1 MNSNT
6 MGLIDQLAGIVGVDA
21 VKTGSADLN
30 HFGKDWTKVYVPDPA
45 AIVFPSNIEQV
56 QDIVKLAYKREVAL
70 VPSGGRTGLSGGAV
84 AEKQELVVSFDRM
97 NKILSFDAVDRQVV
111 CQPGVITEQLQ
122 EFATN
127 KDLFYPIDFASSG
140 SSQLGGNVA
149 TNAGGIKVIR
159 YGMTRNW
166 ILGMKVVTGTGEVL
180 DLNRGLTKNATGYDF
195 RHLFIGSEGTLGLIV
210 ELTLA
215 LCSKPNDP
223 MVLLLSVERMVET
236 MEVLKA
242 FQNRMELTAFE
253 FFSDKAMQYVIEE
266 KGLQRPFELAS
277 EFYVLIEFEKV
288 AEQDIKDAI
297 ELFEHCLEQG
307 WISDG
312 IISQSAGQADSL
324 WRLREDISE
333 TISKFTPYKNDIS
346 VKVSQVPSF
355 LEASEALVSEAY
367 PDFEI
372 IWFGHI
378 GDGNLHLNI
387 LKPANLA
394 VEDFYKRCD
403 EVSERVFDLV
413 RKFGGSISAEHGIG
427 MLKKPY
433 LHYSRGAVELD
444 YMKAIKQVFDPQNI
458 MNPGKLVDL

>member
-1 MNSNT
+1 MNSST
-6 MGLIDQLAGIVGVDA
+6 MGLVDQLAEIVGVDA
-21 VKTGSADLN
+21 VKTDSVDLN
-30 HFGKDWTKVYVPDPA
+30 HFGKDWTKVCVPDPT

-56 QDIVKLAYKREVAL
+56 QNIVKLAHESEVAL

-97 NKILSFDAVDRQVV
+97 NKILSFDALDRQVV

-122 EFATN
+122 QFATD
-127 KDLFYPIDFASSG
+127 KELFYPIDFASSG

-166 ILGMKVVTGTGEVL
+166 ILGMKVVTGTGQLL

-195 RHLFIGSEGTLGLIV
+195 RHLFIGSEGTLGFIV

-223 MVLLLSVERMVET
+223 KVLLLGVERMVET

-242 FQNRMELTAFE
+242 FQNKMELTAFE
-253 FFSDKAMQYVIEE
+253 FFSDKAMEHVIEG
-266 KGLQRPFELAS
+266 KGLQRPFESPS

-312 IISQSAGQADSL
+312 IISQSAGQANSL

-355 LEASEALVSEAY
+355 LEAAEALVLEAY

-394 VEDFYKRCD
+394 IEDFYKRCD
-403 EVSERVFDLV
+403 EVSERVFSLV

-427 MLKKPY
+427 ILKKPY
-433 LHYSRGAVELD
+433 LHYSRGVGELD
-444 YMKAIKQVFDPQNI
+444 YMKAIKQVFDPKNI
-458 MNPGKLVDL
+458 MNPGKLIDL

>member
-1 MNSNT
+1 MNSTT
-6 MGLIDQLAGIVGVDA
+6 MGLVDQLAEIVGVDA
-21 VKTGSADLN
+21 VKTDSVDLN
-30 HFGKDWTKVYVPDPA
+30 HFGKDWTKVCEPDPT
-45 AIVFPSNIEQV
+45 AIVFPSNIEHV
-56 QDIVKLAYKREVAL
+56 QDIVKLAHESEVAL

-97 NKILSFDAVDRQVV
+97 NKILSFDAVDRQVI

-122 EFATN
+122 QFATD
-127 KDLFYPIDFASSG
+127 KELFYPIDFASSG

-166 ILGMKVVTGTGEVL
+166 ILGMKVVTGTGQLL

-195 RHLFIGSEGTLGLIV
+195 RHLFIGSEGTLGFIV

-223 MVLLLSVERMVET
+223 AVLLLGVERMAET

-242 FQNRMELTAFE
+242 FQKRMKLTAFE
-253 FFSDKAMQYVIEE
+253 FFSDKAMEHVVEE
-266 KGLQRPFELAS
+266 KGLQRPFESPS

-312 IISQSAGQADSL
+312 IISQSAGQANSL
-324 WRLREDISE
+324 WCLREDISE

-394 VEDFYKRCD
+394 IEDFYKKCD
-403 EVSERVFDLV
+403 EVSERVFSLV

-427 MLKKPY
+427 MLKKPF
-433 LHYSRGAVELD
+433 LHYSRGPEELD
-444 YMKAIKQVFDPQNI
+444 YMKAIKQVFDPKNI
-458 MNPGKLVDL
+458 MNPGKLIDL

>member
-1 MNSNT
+1 MNSST
-6 MGLIDQLAGIVGVDA
+6 MGLVDQLAEIVGVDA
-21 VKTGSADLN
+21 VKTDSVDLN
-30 HFGKDWTKVYVPDPA
+30 HFGKDWTKVCVPDPT

-56 QDIVKLAYKREVAL
+56 QDIVKLAHESEVAL

-97 NKILSFDAVDRQVV
+97 NKILSFDALDRQVV

-122 EFATN
+122 QFATD
-127 KDLFYPIDFASSG
+127 KELFYPIDFASSG

-166 ILGMKVVTGTGEVL
+166 ILGMKVVTGTGQLL

-195 RHLFIGSEGTLGLIV
+195 RHLFIGSEGTLGFIV

-223 MVLLLSVERMVET
+223 NVLLLGVERMVET

-242 FQNRMELTAFE
+242 FQNKMELTAFE
-253 FFSDKAMQYVIEE
+253 FFSDKAMEHVIEG
-266 KGLQRPFELAS
+266 KGLQRPFESPS

-312 IISQSAGQADSL
+312 IISQSAGQANSL

-355 LEASEALVSEAY
+355 LEAAEALVSEAY

-394 VEDFYKRCD
+394 IEDFYKRCD
-403 EVSERVFDLV
+403 EVSERVFSLV

-427 MLKKPY
+427 ILKKPY
-433 LHYSRGAVELD
+433 LHYSRGVGELD
-444 YMKAIKQVFDPQNI
+444 YMKAIKQVFDPKNI
-458 MNPGKLVDL
+458 MNPGKLIDL

>member
-21 VKTGSADLN
+21 VKTCSADLN

-56 QDIVKLAYKREVAL
+56 QDIVKLAHKREVAL

-195 RHLFIGSEGTLGLIV
+195 RHLFIGSEGTLGFIV

-223 MVLLLSVERMVET
+223 TVLLLSVERMVET

>member
-56 QDIVKLAYKREVAL
+56 QDIVKLAHEREVAL

-84 AEKQELVVSFDRM
+84 AEKQELVVSFYRM

-122 EFATN
+122 QFATN

-180 DLNRGLTKNATGYDF
+180 DLNRGLKKNATGYDF
-195 RHLFIGSEGTLGLIV
+195 RHLFIGSEGTLGFIV

-223 MVLLLSVERMVET
+223 TVLLLGVERMVET

-288 AEQDIKDAI
+288 AEQDIQDSI

-355 LEASEALVSEAY
+355 LEASEALVSEVY

-387 LKPANLA
+387 LKPANVA

-444 YMKAIKQVFDPQNI
+444 YMKAIKQVFDPKNI
-458 MNPGKLVDL
+458 MNRGKLVVL

>member
-56 QDIVKLAYKREVAL
+56 QDIVKLAHKREVAL

-195 RHLFIGSEGTLGLIV
+195 RHLFIGSEGTLGFIV

-324 WRLREDISE
+324 WRLREDISQ

>member
-1 MNSNT
+1 MNSST
-6 MGLIDQLAGIVGVDA
+6 MGLVDQLAEIVGVDA
-21 VKTGSADLN
+21 VKTDSVDLN
-30 HFGKDWTKVYVPDPA
+30 HFGKDWTKVCVPDPT

-56 QDIVKLAYKREVAL
+56 QNIVKLAHESEVAL

-97 NKILSFDAVDRQVV
+97 NKILSFDALDRQVV

-122 EFATN
+122 QFATD
-127 KDLFYPIDFASSG
+127 KELFYPIDFASSG

-166 ILGMKVVTGTGEVL
+166 ILGMKVVTGTGQLL

-195 RHLFIGSEGTLGLIV
+195 RHLFIGSEGTLGFIV

-223 MVLLLSVERMVET
+223 KVLLLGVERMVET

-242 FQNRMELTAFE
+242 FQNKMELTAFE
-253 FFSDKAMQYVIEE
+253 FFSDKAMEHVIEG
-266 KGLQRPFELAS
+266 KGLQRPFESPS

-355 LEASEALVSEAY
+355 LEAAEALVSEAY

-394 VEDFYKRCD
+394 IEDFYKRCD
-403 EVSERVFDLV
+403 EVSERVFSLV

-427 MLKKPY
+427 ILKKPY
-433 LHYSRGAVELD
+433 LHYSRGVGELD
-444 YMKAIKQVFDPQNI
+444 YMKAIKQVFDPKNI
-458 MNPGKLVDL
+458 MNPGKLIDL

>member
-56 QDIVKLAYKREVAL
+56 QDIVKLAHKREVAL

-195 RHLFIGSEGTLGLIV
+195 RHLFIGSEGTLGFIV

-223 MVLLLSVERMVET
+223 TVLLLSVERMVET

-324 WRLREDISE
+324 WRLREDISQ

-346 VKVSQVPSF
+346 VKASQVPSF

-427 MLKKPY
+427 MLKKRY

>member
-1 MNSNT
+1 MNSST
-6 MGLIDQLAGIVGVDA
+6 MGLVDQLAEIVGVDA
-21 VKTGSADLN
+21 VKTDSVDLN
-30 HFGKDWTKVYVPDPA
+30 HFGKDWTKVCVPDPT
-45 AIVFPSNIEQV
+45 AIVFPSSIEQV
-56 QDIVKLAYKREVAL
+56 QDIVKLAHESEVAL

-97 NKILSFDAVDRQVV
+97 NKILSFDALDRQVV

-122 EFATN
+122 QFATD
-127 KDLFYPIDFASSG
+127 KELFYPIDFASSG

-166 ILGMKVVTGTGEVL
+166 ILGMKVVTGTGQLL

-195 RHLFIGSEGTLGLIV
+195 RHLFIGSEGTLGFIV

-223 MVLLLSVERMVET
+223 KVLLLGVERMVET

-242 FQNRMELTAFE
+242 FQNKMELTAFE
-253 FFSDKAMQYVIEE
+253 FFSDKAMEHVIEG
-266 KGLQRPFELAS
+266 KGLQRPFESPS

-312 IISQSAGQADSL
+312 IISQSAGQANSL

-355 LEASEALVSEAY
+355 LEAAEALVSEAY

-394 VEDFYKRCD
+394 IEDFYKKCD
-403 EVSERVFDLV
+403 EVSERVFSLV

-427 MLKKPY
+427 MLKKPF
-433 LHYSRGAVELD
+433 LHYSRGPGELD
-444 YMKAIKQVFDPQNI
+444 YMKAIKQVFDPKNI
-458 MNPGKLVDL
+458 MNPGKLIDL

>member
-159 YGMTRNW
+159 YGMTRIW
-166 ILGMKVVTGTGEVL
+166 ILGMMVVTGSGEVL
-180 DLNRGLTKNATGYDF
+180 DLNRGLTKYATGYDF
-195 RHLFIGSEGTLGLIV
+195 RHLFIGSEGTLGFIV

-223 MVLLLSVERMVET
+223 TVLLLSVERMVET

>member
-1 MNSNT
+1 MNSST
-6 MGLIDQLAGIVGVDA
+6 MGLVDQLAEIVGVDA
-21 VKTGSADLN
+21 VKTDSVDLN
-30 HFGKDWTKVYVPDPA
+30 HFGKDWTKVCVPDPT

-56 QDIVKLAYKREVAL
+56 QDIVKLAHESEVAL

-97 NKILSFDAVDRQVV
+97 NKILSFDALDRQVV

-122 EFATN
+122 QFATD
-127 KDLFYPIDFASSG
+127 KELFYPVDFASSG

-166 ILGMKVVTGTGEVL
+166 ILGMKVVTGTGQLL

-195 RHLFIGSEGTLGLIV
+195 RHLFIGSEGTLGFIV

-223 MVLLLSVERMVET
+223 KVLLLGVERMVET

-242 FQNRMELTAFE
+242 FQNKMELTAFE
-253 FFSDKAMQYVIEE
+253 FFSDKAMEHVIEG
-266 KGLQRPFELAS
+266 KGLQRPFESPS

-312 IISQSAGQADSL
+312 IISQSAGQANSL

-355 LEASEALVSEAY
+355 LEAAEALVSEAY

-394 VEDFYKRCD
+394 IEDFYKRCD
-403 EVSERVFDLV
+403 EVSERVFSLV

-427 MLKKPY
+427 ILKKPY
-433 LHYSRGAVELD
+433 LHYSRGVGELD
-444 YMKAIKQVFDPQNI
+444 YMKAIKQVFDPKNI
-458 MNPGKLVDL
+458 MNPGKLIDL

>member
-394 VEDFYKRCD
+394 VEDFYKKCD

>member
-1 MNSNT
+1 MNSST
-6 MGLIDQLAGIVGVDA
+6 MGLVDQLAEIVGVDA
-21 VKTGSADLN
+21 VKTDSVDLN
-30 HFGKDWTKVYVPDPA
+30 HFGKDWTKVCVPDPT

-56 QDIVKLAYKREVAL
+56 QDIVKLAHESEVAL

-84 AEKQELVVSFDRM
+84 AEKQELVVSFVRM
-97 NKILSFDAVDRQVV
+97 NKILSFDALDRQVV

-122 EFATN
+122 QFATD
-127 KDLFYPIDFASSG
+127 KELFYPIDFASSG

-166 ILGMKVVTGTGEVL
+166 ILGMKVVTGTGQLL

-195 RHLFIGSEGTLGLIV
+195 RHLFIGSEGTLGFIV

-223 MVLLLSVERMVET
+223 KVLLLGVERMVET

-242 FQNRMELTAFE
+242 FQNKMELTAFE
-253 FFSDKAMQYVIEE
+253 FFSDKAMEHVIEG
-266 KGLQRPFELAS
+266 KGLQRPFESPS

-312 IISQSAGQADSL
+312 IISQSAGQANSL

-355 LEASEALVSEAY
+355 LEAAEALVSEAY

-394 VEDFYKRCD
+394 IEDFYKKCD
-403 EVSERVFDLV
+403 EVSERVFSLV

-427 MLKKPY
+427 MLKKPF
-433 LHYSRGAVELD
+433 LHYSRGPGELD
-444 YMKAIKQVFDPQNI
+444 YMKAIKQVFDPKNI
-458 MNPGKLVDL
+458 MNPGKLIDL

>member
-1 MNSNT
+1 MNSST
-6 MGLIDQLAGIVGVDA
+6 MGLVDQLAEIVGVDA
-21 VKTGSADLN
+21 VKTDSVDLN
-30 HFGKDWTKVYVPDPA
+30 HFGKDWTKVCVPDPT

-56 QDIVKLAYKREVAL
+56 QNIVKLAHESEVAL

-97 NKILSFDAVDRQVV
+97 NKILSFDALDRQVV

-122 EFATN
+122 QFATD
-127 KDLFYPIDFASSG
+127 KELFYPIDFASSG

-166 ILGMKVVTGTGEVL
+166 ILGMKVVTGTGQLL

-195 RHLFIGSEGTLGLIV
+195 RHLFIGSEGTLGFIV

-223 MVLLLSVERMVET
+223 KVLLLGVERMVET

-242 FQNRMELTAFE
+242 FQNKMELTAFE
-253 FFSDKAMQYVIEE
+253 FFSDKAMEHVIEG
-266 KGLQRPFELAS
+266 KGLQRPFESPS

-312 IISQSAGQADSL
+312 IISQSAGQANSL

-355 LEASEALVSEAY
+355 LEAAEALVSEAY

-394 VEDFYKRCD
+394 IEDFYKRCD
-403 EVSERVFDLV
+403 EVSERVFSLV

-427 MLKKPY
+427 ILKKPY
-433 LHYSRGAVELD
+433 LHYSRGLGELD
-444 YMKAIKQVFDPQNI
+444 YMKAIKQVFDPKNI
-458 MNPGKLVDL
+458 MNPGKLIDL

>member
-56 QDIVKLAYKREVAL
+56 QDIVKLAHKREVAL

-195 RHLFIGSEGTLGLIV
+195 RHLFIGSEGTLGFIV
-210 ELTLA
+210 ELTLT

-223 MVLLLSVERMVET
+223 TVLLLSVERMVET

-324 WRLREDISE
+324 WRLREDISQ

-346 VKVSQVPSF
+346 VKASQVPSF

>member
-56 QDIVKLAYKREVAL
+56 QDIVKLAHKREVAL

-195 RHLFIGSEGTLGLIV
+195 RHLFIGSEGTLGFIV

-223 MVLLLSVERMVET
+223 TVLLLSVERMVET

-324 WRLREDISE
+324 WRLREDISQ

-427 MLKKPY
+427 MLKKRY